1 MATVRLIPDTRAKKD
16 GSQMILLVIRIGK
29 TRFVFS
35 TGISTPSSEK
45 FNEMSYLDK
54 SVPQS
59 KVKNV
64 RLVSLKNKAEK
75 LIIDDEARLSSLP
88 SAKAKEIISE
98 YVFDEKVVKKTR
110 CFIDYLDEFVSI
122 KSIII
127 LAVGKPTW
135 SYVFR
140 FILAVL
146 MSFLGAFIFD
156 QIIFQNDLGIKVDE
170 NREKQIQKAIS
181 YRLEMYNTDIKMLT
195 EAIDSIGRINVE
207 LYEKLQKNPVIKVTD
222 VDNKEVV
229 AGVDDEGNPIKT
241 KTTNVVTR
249 SMENPISA
257 QTKANENQLAIY
269 QEQLKKLQEN
279 KSVVDK
285 EVRLDFAKRKVGFIE
300 ELNATWEVITSSFLS
315 ITFYCILFLVLVSL
329 EIFVVTIKSGDTH
342 CDYDLI
348 VEHQLNIKKKTLEQT
363 EDRLLNKKDK

>member
-1 MATVRLIPDTRAKKD
+1 MGILTKIGCFLIGWRVDILKDCGEASHRTFKRLTSAITIM
-16 GSQMILLVIRIGK
+16 MILWGTIGFCFADKYINIDSIYGKFTVSFAFMVIVLCIER
-29 TRFVFS
+29 
-35 TGISTPSSEK
+35 
-45 FNEMSYLDK
+45 
-54 SVPQS
+54 
-59 KVKNV
+59 
-64 RLVSLKNKAEK
+64 
-75 LIIDDEARLSSLP
+75 
-88 SAKAKEIISE
+88 
-98 YVFDEKVVKKTR
+98 
-110 CFIDYLDEFVSI
+110 
-122 KSIII
+122 III

-140 FILAVL
+140 VILAVL

-156 QIIFQNDLGIKVDE
+156 KIIFQNDLAIKVDE
-170 NREKQIQKAIS
+170 NREKLIQNARTH
-181 YRLEMYNTDIKMLT
+181 RLEMYDADIKMLT

-241 KTTNVVTR
+241 RTTNVVTR

-285 EVRLDFAKRKVGFIE
+285 EVRSDFAKRKVGFIE

>member
-45 FNEMSYLDK
+45 FNEVSYLDK

-122 KSIII
+122 KSSRCI
-127 LAVGKPTW
+127 
-135 SYVFR
+135 
-140 FILAVL
+140 
-146 MSFLGAFIFD
+146 FLLC
-156 QIIFQNDLGIKVDE
+156 QQ
-170 NREKQIQKAIS
+170 
-181 YRLEMYNTDIKMLT
+181 
-195 EAIDSIGRINVE
+195 
-207 LYEKLQKNPVIKVTD
+207 
-222 VDNKEVV
+222 
-229 AGVDDEGNPIKT
+229 
-241 KTTNVVTR
+241 
-249 SMENPISA
+249 
-257 QTKANENQLAIY
+257 
-269 QEQLKKLQEN
+269 
-279 KSVVDK
+279 
-285 EVRLDFAKRKVGFIE
+285 
-300 ELNATWEVITSSFLS
+300 
-315 ITFYCILFLVLVSL
+315 ILFK
-329 EIFVVTIKSGDTH
+329 F
-342 CDYDLI
+342 
-348 VEHQLNIKKKTLEQT
+348 
-363 EDRLLNKKDK
+363 

>member
-45 FNEMSYLDK
+45 FNEVSYLDK

-122 KSIII
+122 KSIIFIYIKI
-127 LAVGKPTW
+127 LHLPSVVMETSTNK
-135 SYVFR
+135 
-140 FILAVL
+140 ILWFCSQLVV
-146 MSFLGAFIFD
+146 GAFFLLCE
-156 QIIFQNDLGIKVDE
+156 QNLF
-170 NREKQIQKAIS
+170 
-181 YRLEMYNTDIKMLT
+181 
-195 EAIDSIGRINVE
+195 
-207 LYEKLQKNPVIKVTD
+207 
-222 VDNKEVV
+222 
-229 AGVDDEGNPIKT
+229 
-241 KTTNVVTR
+241 
-249 SMENPISA
+249 
-257 QTKANENQLAIY
+257 
-269 QEQLKKLQEN
+269 
-279 KSVVDK
+279 KS
-285 EVRLDFAKRKVGFIE
+285 
-300 ELNATWEVITSSFLS
+300 
-315 ITFYCILFLVLVSL
+315 
-329 EIFVVTIKSGDTH
+329 
-342 CDYDLI
+342 
-348 VEHQLNIKKKTLEQT
+348 
-363 EDRLLNKKDK
+363 

>member
-1 MATVRLIPDTRAKKD
+1 MGGYYVSLSSQKRHKTMATVRLIPDTRAKKD

-122 KSIII
+122 SLI
-127 LAVGKPTW
+127 
-135 SYVFR
+135 
-140 FILAVL
+140 
-146 MSFLGAFIFD
+146 M
-156 QIIFQNDLGIKVDE
+156 
-170 NREKQIQKAIS
+170 
-181 YRLEMYNTDIKMLT
+181 NTTML
-195 EAIDSIGRINVE
+195 S
-207 LYEKLQKNPVIKVTD
+207 
-222 VDNKEVV
+222 
-229 AGVDDEGNPIKT
+229 
-241 KTTNVVTR
+241 
-249 SMENPISA
+249 
-257 QTKANENQLAIY
+257 
-269 QEQLKKLQEN
+269 LKKME
-279 KSVVDK
+279 
-285 EVRLDFAKRKVGFIE
+285 
-300 ELNATWEVITSSFLS
+300 
-315 ITFYCILFLVLVSL
+315 
-329 EIFVVTIKSGDTH
+329 
-342 CDYDLI
+342 
-348 VEHQLNIKKKTLEQT
+348 
-363 EDRLLNKKDK
+363 KKDTWKHYRK